1 MHKPRFYLGLLLHR
15 IKDFISYTLL
25 LLGVV
30 MWLNVVQEDVSRI
43 TGCVFQKK
51 LLKGSGS
58 GRRNLFLPSCFFS
71 FLQFA
76 VMAGVPA
83 VILNYKVLLSVE
95 VISNRKR
102 GTSIPLLTMNQ
113 PYSLRL
119 PTTGHFSCEGKNKL
133 I

>member
-1 MHKPRFYLGLLLHR
+1 M
-15 IKDFISYTLL
+15 
-25 LLGVV
+25 
-30 MWLNVVQEDVSRI
+30 
-43 TGCVFQKK
+43 CVFQKK

-83 VILNYKVLLSVE
+83 VILNYKVLLSVG

-102 GTSIPLLTMNQ
+102 GTSIPLLTVNQ

-119 PTTGHFSCEGKNKL
+119 PTSDIFHVREKINLYSIMLLLFGVFPCATKEIKLQIEEKFTGL
-133 I
+133 